1 MLRISLTEKK
11 RQELQKRLKQA
22 KRQQTLVY
30 LDLKIIEYSD
40 QGKNVPQIGKL
51 LGLHPQTVR
60 TIIKKFQA
68 NGFKGLQRKPR
79 GKPEEKLKAYDK
91 AYWEDILSQPPSCFE
106 KLDTSDQNWSYELI
120 QSYIVSYLQIKVAI
134 STIWNHLRR
143 VGYTSGRAK
152 LSITSPDPDYQVKRQ
167 RVDDLKKKEQMMP

>member
-22 KRQQTLVY
+22 KSQQTLIY

-60 TIIKKFQA
+60 AIIKKFQA
-68 NGFKGLQRKPR
+68 NGFQGLQRKPR

-91 AYWEDILSQPPSCFE
+91 VYWEDILSQPPSSFE
-106 KLDTSDQNWSYELI
+106 KLDTPDQNWSYELI
-120 QSYIVSYLQIKVAI
+120 QSYIGSYLQIKVTI

-167 RVDDLKKKEQMMP
+167 RVDDLKKKEQMKP

>member
-22 KRQQTLVY
+22 KSQQTLVY

-91 AYWEDILSQPPSCFE
+91 AYWEDILSQPPSSFE
-106 KLDTSDQNWSYELI
+106 KLDSPDQNWSYELI
-120 QSYIVSYLQIKVAI
+120 QNYIATYLQIKATI

-167 RVDDLKKKEQMMP
+167 RVDDLKKKV